1 MIDNLN
7 LNNFIPKSTLSN
19 PSYRDLVM
27 KPQYSLSECTFDDL
41 VDRCLSKFRY
51 TVPHKNDERLINTR
65 RYEILQQIT
74 QHNNNSTSNNLH
86 LRSILEKSLMML
98 IQKIETSNTTRFIDW
113 RLDLLTH
120 GNTIAGS
127 RSFCD
132 AFQTTISAFYETFL
146 FLLLAHLEMHNFIN
160 IYIFI
165 SSINDR
171 NVTENL
177 SKPWKDCLTT
187 TLENID
193 LTIMNRDIIE
203 IPFSSELK
211 LPCGAVEYE
220 NIRTI
225 REKIRQIENDNEF
238 LDHFNFAINQIK
250 SISIYGKHFMEF
262 VFTDRKFFEIYFHD
276 QIALH
281 LMETNIN
288 LSPKFVFDLLTSNPT
303 YSSQQYAQLFLVQH
317 VEFTEILRL
326 FEISIQMISEEEI
339 FNEIRKQLIENLT
352 DKIRLSKFYSLVIAN
367 HQFYQLPPQTT
378 IIEDKWIFKCKG
390 DPMIETSLM
399 NLIEL
404 ILSSSIIDRTNSIQ
418 QVTTTYS
425 LIAQEIRDLPSYWVN
440 NLEKLRSFISL
451 IRCLNTLLPDKA
463 LNVFKSVCKQ
473 GFDAKF
479 DSCQSIH
486 QFIIGLKNLIK
497 GEGTTA
503 NENILPRTLIKLEVE
518 FLKDWLTHNG
528 DSYGDILL
536 LMNKNDNDLWYYS
549 AKIFT
554 YIDRKLDLLSTL
566 KGNHGNLP
574 LTEKYEQFNRCL
586 EKANNA
592 TCKVE
597 KLVVNRLHMS
607 LMRDVWSDE
616 IDQQLTEYYPYFEQ
630 NLWDIQNI
638 KKVENL
644 KLISMLAWLKY
655 YTQIYAFA
663 LNADSRQNVLSNID
677 KLLVNMDTPFCS
689 TLKLFIFKQML
700 QISGLNLNDTR
711 DLCRNRNILWIKPFI
726 QRPRDQ
732 QAQNIRRTL
741 ILPTPLFECHNEF
754 KQVSQILNEFD
765 KMQALRQLIYQCNT
779 SQKLNYAFCC
789 WFIQYYCRFI
799 QPNTEPDHAFIQ
811 LIQNDLSKDLIDSF
825 TSLGHQFLIYL
836 CSNFSNDSYFHLH
849 ATMSHK
855 DIYKRLVA
863 LNIVTVFISFKS
875 LPEITC
881 LGNVLFNN
889 QRRMPNSYVQHIST
903 LCLPGMTVSDPVITQ
918 MIDVRTQVEDHLNRG
933 IIHDEGKFIFQC
945 SRECPWMF
953 YFQDYGIPNDRNL
966 CVLCKK
972 PIGAEHYNVLI
983 QRDPPQIQ
991 MSITEG
997 FQRIDQFI
1005 EEYNQNIRLGYHNVK
1020 THETSVIV
1028 EKPDHLNRPISFRF
1042 IHMLTHG
1049 LLLFL
1054 HDRNYLTDDDLKQHF
1069 KLQTITHFR
1078 DHFEKDYTLLG
1089 KSSTD
1094 NQQCYIWLYKL
1105 LNHLISADFTK
1116 RGIMNTNQNVIQ
1128 LEQMIE
1134 QKIIFAHIDSITNEI
1149 TEYKKN
1155 YAQFIQERDSKP
1167 SLDSFIDELFE
1178 DEQRFSLLNFF
1189 NITTFHTSNLLDEFI
1204 LKMQTLPYAERSYP
1218 VTTFIFK
1225 RFNDYMNIQY
1235 LYPIITFTNY
1245 LIEKFNYRIKRNDAA
1260 EKKILDYLTTGDDQN
1275 IMRQYYED
1283 FLHAWYSL
1291 SLKEVRYG
1299 CQTPKFELNV
1309 PKEKFAENTSIAT
1322 VLLNTSKDES
1332 SILLA
1337 ASIKTIAELQNEIVN
1352 YFHSTIEH
1360 AINTETKRKQV
1371 PVQSIRLENILQ
1383 LDRHDLSQ
1391 KLVNDCLV
1399 VNYLYGK
1406 SKDIVYDY
1414 EEIEMTLRNMI
1425 SSLVLIDT
1433 DKIRILNYQ
1442 FELYGE
1448 NASLINDVRTRM
1460 KQQQLPNDER
1470 TKLHRLLTGMN
1481 NDNIL
1486 HYLGSLDYVFT
1497 YLRNSVPENATETTT
1512 IQKFVQNHIHTCA
1525 CLNDNILRQSPFSTT
1540 QLQYIIDLYEMI
1552 EENAFDQVLHAY
1564 VKKELVEETCSNEE
1578 RQRVLTVFSRK
1589 TFEKETIADTLKSI
1603 EMWISMLKRLMIR
1616 VLNANVSLDAPL
1628 QLYLERTDLWTDRV
1642 SDIDLETFQV
1652 DDDILLQ
1659 HTYVILRGLEK
1670 KQQTNNKSQQQ
1681 QQIADIQSR
1690 EGQQQKV
1697 QTWFDVTTRS
1707 ATTPKVVADKKGDKP
1722 KIRV

>member
-1 MIDNLN
+1 MGHVYDNLYDLFNQNFAVSARKKYCRIALGVLYHPRCLVHDDFYCVVFIHKRDLDKCDPPFLNRFEKHLIDIEALIHPRHKSVAHDLHMWLKTLLPKNLGKHFPLLQHLFVDYRQDQICNLVIETFEQLNIAIDDEEADKRHQDVINHCQRKLLRTASFDLPLVLSLQPNFEHQNLIDHYYEVHESVSFVKSIETALDTETNIIHRIIYTYTQNFHTIDGLPESVEEIKLSTFKTELELTNKIKQHYQSSRKIRLLLIRVDYHDEHQHILSLKHVLLNEHVQTSNRGVCKWHIDMIDNLN

-586 EKANNA
+586 EA
-592 TCKVE
+592 
-597 KLVVNRLHMS
+597 
-607 LMRDVWSDE
+607 
-616 IDQQLTEYYPYFEQ
+616 
-630 NLWDIQNI
+630 
-638 KKVENL
+638 
-644 KLISMLAWLKY
+644 KY
-655 YTQIYAFA
+655 
-663 LNADSRQNVLSNID
+663 
-677 KLLVNMDTPFCS
+677 
-689 TLKLFIFKQML
+689 
-700 QISGLNLNDTR
+700 
-711 DLCRNRNILWIKPFI
+711 
-726 QRPRDQ
+726 
-732 QAQNIRRTL
+732 
-741 ILPTPLFECHNEF
+741 
-754 KQVSQILNEFD
+754 
-765 KMQALRQLIYQCNT
+765 
-779 SQKLNYAFCC
+779 
-789 WFIQYYCRFI
+789 
-799 QPNTEPDHAFIQ
+799 
-811 LIQNDLSKDLIDSF
+811 
-825 TSLGHQFLIYL
+825 
-836 CSNFSNDSYFHLH
+836 
-849 ATMSHK
+849 
-855 DIYKRLVA
+855 
-863 LNIVTVFISFKS
+863 
-875 LPEITC
+875 
-881 LGNVLFNN
+881 
-889 QRRMPNSYVQHIST
+889 
-903 LCLPGMTVSDPVITQ
+903 
-918 MIDVRTQVEDHLNRG
+918 
-933 IIHDEGKFIFQC
+933 
-945 SRECPWMF
+945 
-953 YFQDYGIPNDRNL
+953 
-966 CVLCKK
+966 
-972 PIGAEHYNVLI
+972 
-983 QRDPPQIQ
+983 
-991 MSITEG
+991 
-997 FQRIDQFI
+997 
-1005 EEYNQNIRLGYHNVK
+1005 
-1020 THETSVIV
+1020 
-1028 EKPDHLNRPISFRF
+1028 
-1042 IHMLTHG
+1042 
-1049 LLLFL
+1049 
-1054 HDRNYLTDDDLKQHF
+1054 
-1069 KLQTITHFR
+1069 
-1078 DHFEKDYTLLG
+1078 
-1089 KSSTD
+1089 
-1094 NQQCYIWLYKL
+1094 
-1105 LNHLISADFTK
+1105 
-1116 RGIMNTNQNVIQ
+1116 
-1128 LEQMIE
+1128 
-1134 QKIIFAHIDSITNEI
+1134 
-1149 TEYKKN
+1149 
-1155 YAQFIQERDSKP
+1155 
-1167 SLDSFIDELFE
+1167 
-1178 DEQRFSLLNFF
+1178 
-1189 NITTFHTSNLLDEFI
+1189 
-1204 LKMQTLPYAERSYP
+1204 
-1218 VTTFIFK
+1218 
-1225 RFNDYMNIQY
+1225 
-1235 LYPIITFTNY
+1235 
-1245 LIEKFNYRIKRNDAA
+1245 
-1260 EKKILDYLTTGDDQN
+1260 
-1275 IMRQYYED
+1275 
-1283 FLHAWYSL
+1283 
-1291 SLKEVRYG
+1291 
-1299 CQTPKFELNV
+1299 
-1309 PKEKFAENTSIAT
+1309 
-1322 VLLNTSKDES
+1322 
-1332 SILLA
+1332 
-1337 ASIKTIAELQNEIVN
+1337 
-1352 YFHSTIEH
+1352 
-1360 AINTETKRKQV
+1360 
-1371 PVQSIRLENILQ
+1371 
-1383 LDRHDLSQ
+1383 
-1391 KLVNDCLV
+1391 
-1399 VNYLYGK
+1399 
-1406 SKDIVYDY
+1406 
-1414 EEIEMTLRNMI
+1414 
-1425 SSLVLIDT
+1425 
-1433 DKIRILNYQ
+1433 
-1442 FELYGE
+1442 
-1448 NASLINDVRTRM
+1448 
-1460 KQQQLPNDER
+1460 
-1470 TKLHRLLTGMN
+1470 
-1481 NDNIL
+1481 
-1486 HYLGSLDYVFT
+1486 
-1497 YLRNSVPENATETTT
+1497 
-1512 IQKFVQNHIHTCA
+1512 
-1525 CLNDNILRQSPFSTT
+1525 
-1540 QLQYIIDLYEMI
+1540 
-1552 EENAFDQVLHAY
+1552 
-1564 VKKELVEETCSNEE
+1564 
-1578 RQRVLTVFSRK
+1578 
-1589 TFEKETIADTLKSI
+1589 
-1603 EMWISMLKRLMIR
+1603 
-1616 VLNANVSLDAPL
+1616 
-1628 QLYLERTDLWTDRV
+1628 
-1642 SDIDLETFQV
+1642 
-1652 DDDILLQ
+1652 
-1659 HTYVILRGLEK
+1659 
-1670 KQQTNNKSQQQ
+1670 
-1681 QQIADIQSR
+1681 
-1690 EGQQQKV
+1690 
-1697 QTWFDVTTRS
+1697 
-1707 ATTPKVVADKKGDKP
+1707 
-1722 KIRV
+1722 